1 MASFG
6 STLSNETRFPS
17 RAEASGR
24 GRPGRRRAAGG
35 RSARMAG
42 TPTRHA
48 RSDVVLPQPACP
60 RYRLAHI
67 GFFSPG
73 GPSRNKDKDKHGHR
87 YDSVG
92 ICNGV
97 IHAGASCV
105 RFAYDPSDPERMIE
119 ELKSFDGYIVRI
131 NPGQLSN
138 PGVAEDAQRRFD
150 DAMRRFVDDGKPVWS
165 SPAVQSAMGAKDAL
179 VKIKGLRCGLEC
191 TRCYYDAASF
201 EEGFRTTAAFQPRV
215 LKRNRGSAGEGVWLV
230 WLRDKSRYCA
240 RLGDRSLEDSESLV
254 LMEMCD
260 NHVEEHTVREFLA
273 FCVKG
278 ADAPEA
284 GTWRSNHPGGFFR
297 DETALSAEVSTCSAK
312 KSSTAAA
319 VHVVD
324 QRLLPRIVEGEV
336 RLLMVR
342 DSLYQIVHKK
352 PREGG
357 MSAVGTLVD
366 APSYFE
372 PDAPEY
378 AALRN
383 RFVSTDLPR
392 LKRSLGLETEPLP
405 LLWTAD
411 FIPRDG
417 DGDGDEHSEECP
429 ERKSDENEDP
439 PFSVSDDARVTEWSV
454 GEFNCSC
461 VGVSPF
467 LAAAGV
473 DRDMTNVSDE
483 DYERGMR
490 LCDMM
495 GEQVVQALDER
506 RAQAEAARGD
516 GGAE

>member
-1 MASFG
+1 
-6 STLSNETRFPS
+6 
-17 RAEASGR
+17 
-24 GRPGRRRAAGG
+24 
-35 RSARMAG
+35 
-42 TPTRHA
+42 
-48 RSDVVLPQPACP
+48 
-60 RYRLAHI
+60 
-67 GFFSPG
+67 
-73 GPSRNKDKDKHGHR
+73 
-87 YDSVG
+87 
-92 ICNGV
+92 
-97 IHAGASCV
+97 
-105 RFAYDPSDPERMIE
+105 
-119 ELKSFDGYIVRI
+119 
-131 NPGQLSN
+131 
-138 PGVAEDAQRRFD
+138 
-150 DAMRRFVDDGKPVWS
+150 
-165 SPAVQSAMGAKDAL
+165 
-179 VKIKGLRCGLEC
+179 
-191 TRCYYDAASF
+191 
-201 EEGFRTTAAFQPRV
+201 
-215 LKRNRGSAGEGVWLV
+215 
-230 WLRDKSRYCA
+230 
-240 RLGDRSLEDSESLV
+240 
-254 LMEMCD
+254 
-260 NHVEEHTVREFLA
+260 
-273 FCVKG
+273 
-278 ADAPEA
+278 
-284 GTWRSNHPGGFFR
+284 
-297 DETALSAEVSTCSAK
+297 
-312 KSSTAAA
+312 
-319 VHVVD
+319 
-324 QRLLPRIVEGEV
+324 
-336 RLLMVR
+336 
-342 DSLYQIVHKK
+342 
-352 PREGG
+352 
-357 MSAVGTLVD
+357 VGTLVD

>member
-1 MASFG
+1 
-6 STLSNETRFPS
+6 
-17 RAEASGR
+17 
-24 GRPGRRRAAGG
+24 
-35 RSARMAG
+35 
-42 TPTRHA
+42 
-48 RSDVVLPQPACP
+48 
-60 RYRLAHI
+60 
-67 GFFSPG
+67 
-73 GPSRNKDKDKHGHR
+73 
-87 YDSVG
+87 
-92 ICNGV
+92 
-97 IHAGASCV
+97 
-105 RFAYDPSDPERMIE
+105 
-119 ELKSFDGYIVRI
+119 
-131 NPGQLSN
+131 
-138 PGVAEDAQRRFD
+138 
-150 DAMRRFVDDGKPVWS
+150 
-165 SPAVQSAMGAKDAL
+165 
-179 VKIKGLRCGLEC
+179 
-191 TRCYYDAASF
+191 
-201 EEGFRTTAAFQPRV
+201 
-215 LKRNRGSAGEGVWLV
+215 
-230 WLRDKSRYCA
+230 
-240 RLGDRSLEDSESLV
+240 LEDSENLV

-297 DETALSAEVSTCSAK
+297 DETALSAEVSSCSAK

-429 ERKSDENEDP
+429 ERTSDENEDP
-439 PFSVSDDARVTEWSV
+439 PFSVSENAKETEWSV

-473 DRDMTNVSDE
+473 DRDMTNVLDE

-506 RAQAEAARGD
+506 RAQAEAATGD